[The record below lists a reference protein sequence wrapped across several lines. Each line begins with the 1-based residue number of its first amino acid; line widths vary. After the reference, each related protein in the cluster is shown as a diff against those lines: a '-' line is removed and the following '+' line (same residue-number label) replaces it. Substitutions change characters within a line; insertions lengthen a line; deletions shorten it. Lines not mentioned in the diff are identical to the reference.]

1 MKKISILA
9 ALLAAIL
16 CFTACDLNIT
26 IGNPGDTSGAAD
38 TSSPAPES
46 TSQAPDD
53 TTSAHVETTSAPVD
67 TTSAPVDTTS
77 APVDTTSAPAVTTS
91 SPDVTKQPEV
101 TTGPDTPPVGTDK
114 EATGNGIT
122 VVGPAEHSVSTMDM
136 NGTFIF
142 ILSQDG
148 EYTVSGTA
156 TGNVQIAINS
166 EGKNMLLYFNGVTIN
181 NTGSVS
187 PLEFLNASS
196 VKIVAEAD
204 SYIGYKGD
212 PQDISTPCIRS
223 VPDLT
228 FSGNAKFEV
237 GAEYGHGILC
247 DGDVRVDQAGDLIVK
262 STGGGISSEKS
273 ITIVY
278 SRITVDADYTAL
290 LTLGYTDKN
299 IITIR
304 NAHVD
309 LKGGLA
315 GIQGHNVLIDG
326 AATDLVIINKSND
339 VYSCIYATNLIEIYD
354 GDITLD
360 GWGDGILSVSM
371 TMPDGSE
378 SPGNTDIHG
387 GKIHINASGC
397 DIVGTTVSVYGGN
410 IELYDAQRG
419 ISADVVHITNGRFDI
434 SSAEAAIRGES
445 YVSIDGGEIRAYVS
459 GTKSPDI
466 HGSVYTQTGGTVI
479 LETKV
484 ANGMFGAT
492 MKIQGGV
499 YVSLGETNVIPDITS
514 RSVQLTGIAISPVEE
529 YRVTCD
535 GNVIVAFSP
544 VHGEYSECII
554 SSPSLAVGKIC
565 MFSYKGTYED
575 GTPHWVPIAEWIQ
588 TEAIVKF

>member
-1 MKKISILA
+1 MKKISIIA
-9 ALLAAIL
+9 VLLAAIL

-26 IGNPGDTSGAAD
+26 IGNPGDTSAAAD
-38 TSSPAPES
+38 TSSPSPES
-46 TSQAPDD
+46 TPQAQDD
-53 TTSAHVETTSAPVD
+53 TTPAPADSSSAP
-67 TTSAPVDTTS
+67 ADTTS

-91 SPDVTKQPEV
+91 APEVTTQPEV
-101 TTGPDTPPVGTDK
+101 TTAPEVTTSPEVTTAPDTPPVGTDK

-136 NGTFIF
+136 NGTFVF
-142 ILSQDG
+142 ILSRDG

-237 GAEYGHGILC
+237 NAEYGNGIVC
-247 DGDVRVDQAGDLIVK
+247 DGDVRVDQAGNLIVK
-262 STGGGISSEKS
+262 STATGISSEKS

-278 SRITVDADYTAL
+278 SRVTVDAYYTAL
-290 LTLGYTDKN
+290 LTLGYTDNNK
-299 IITIR
+299 ITVR
-304 NAHVD
+304 DAHAD

-326 AATDLVIINKSND
+326 AATDLAIINKSND
-339 VYSCIYATNLIEIYD
+339 AYSCIYATNLIEIYD
-354 GDITLD
+354 GDITLES
-360 GWGDGILSVSM
+360 WGDGIFSVSM

-378 SPGNTDIHG
+378 SPGNIDIHG
-387 GKIHINASGC
+387 GKIHVNANGS
-397 DIVGTTVSVYGGN
+397 DIIGTTVSIYGGDF
-410 IELYDAQRG
+410 ELYDGQRG

-434 SSAEAAIRGES
+434 LQSLNSSFTLSCRNTEYTSCVSRAIFLYSSSLS
-445 YVSIDGGEIRAYVS
+445 YLFSFS
-459 GTKSPDI
+459 WM
-466 HGSVYTQTGGTVI
+466 
-479 LETKV
+479 
-484 ANGMFGAT
+484 NGMSNLFPL
-492 MKIQGGV
+492 KVIR
-499 YVSLGETNVIPDITS
+499 VS
-514 RSVQLTGIAISPVEE
+514 
-529 YRVTCD
+529 
-535 GNVIVAFSP
+535 
-544 VHGEYSECII
+544 
-554 SSPSLAVGKIC
+554 
-565 MFSYKGTYED
+565 
-575 GTPHWVPIAEWIQ
+575 
-588 TEAIVKF
+588 KFRAKL